1 MPGDTSPVVE
11 ALQGLGQVAGIAGIA
26 VGAALL
32 VFRDIIRKTV
42 LRNLS
47 PDHSYR
53 LMRMTIGAVWSIA
66 VIGMIV
72 GYAPK
77 IFAVQFNTVN
87 SQQNVGSQ
95 TK

>member
-1 MPGDTSPVVE
+1 VE
-11 ALQGLGQVAGIAGIA
+11 TLQALGQVAGIAGVA

-32 VFRDIIRKTV
+32 VFRDIIRKT
-42 LRNLS
+42 LFKKLS

-66 VIGMIV
+66 IVGILV

-77 IFAVQFNTVN
+77 IFAVQVNAVN
-87 SQQNVGSQ
+87 SQQNVGSSG
-95 TK
+95 K